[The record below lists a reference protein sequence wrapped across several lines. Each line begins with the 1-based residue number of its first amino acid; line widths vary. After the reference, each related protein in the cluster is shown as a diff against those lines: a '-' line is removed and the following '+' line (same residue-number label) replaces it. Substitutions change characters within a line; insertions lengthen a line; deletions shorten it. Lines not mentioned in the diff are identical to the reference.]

1 LRRTTSLAAAFAFS
15 LYLKT
20 APLFRAPLP
29 AAQRMVVVISLD
41 GFPAYALEDPKLPV
55 PNLRRLIKTGASASR
70 MHPVNPTVT
79 WPNHTTMV
87 TGVLPPEHGLF
98 YNGTAVR
105 TGGWPPVKIDFSIE
119 KQKMVHAVTIY
130 DLAHQAGL
138 TTAQMDWVAINNAPT
153 ITWDFPERATSKDPL
168 VREMIGR
175 GILTASDVDQPPKAT
190 ILWRDQIW
198 TKAAEYVIAEHK
210 PNLLLLHLLS
220 LDSTQH
226 TYGPK
231 ALAAYDGIAFLDGCV
246 GGVLSAIHSAGL
258 ENRTTVLVVSDHGF
272 KPFHK
277 QIRPALAL
285 EAAGLGKRAF
295 VIPEGGSAM
304 IYVDKSAAGELVP
317 QVRKVFT
324 GAEGI
329 ARIAGRA
336 DFPELGLPDPAKESQ
351 APDVV
356 LFAKDDYAFGN
367 SPAAGGPVIIAK
379 EAAAG
384 AHGYLNTD
392 PEMDAI
398 FIVSGYNIRH
408 TSLGTIKNL
417 EVAPILAALLQV
429 RLRHVSGAVPKDLFI
444 Q

>member
-1 LRRTTSLAAAFAFS
+1 
-15 LYLKT
+15 
-20 APLFRAPLP
+20 
-29 AAQRMVVVISLD
+29 MVVVISLD
-41 GFPAYALEDPKLPV
+41 GFPAYALEDPKLPA
-55 PNLRRLIKTGASASR
+55 PHLRQLMRTGASASR

-119 KQKMVHAVTIY
+119 KQKMVHAVTVY
-130 DLAHQAGL
+130 DLAHHAGL
-138 TTAQMDWVAINNAPT
+138 TTAQMDWVAINNAPS

-175 GILTASDVDQPPKAT
+175 GLLTASDVDQPPKAT

-198 TKAAEYVIAEHK
+198 TKAAEYVIRAHK

-226 TYGPK
+226 SYGPK
-231 ALAAYDGIAFLDGCV
+231 TLAAYDGIAFLDSCV
-246 GGVLSAIHSAGL
+246 GRVLRAIQAAGL
-258 ENRTTVLVVSDHGF
+258 QSRATVIVVSDHGF
-272 KPFHK
+272 KQFHK

-285 EAAGLGKRAF
+285 TAAGLSKRAF

-304 IYVDKSAAGELVP
+304 VYVDKSATEKLVP
-317 QVRKVFT
+317 QVRKIFA

-336 DFPELGLPDPAKESQ
+336 DFPELGLPDPSKDSQ
-351 APDVV
+351 APDVI
-356 LFAKDDYAFGN
+356 LYAKSDYAFGN
-367 SPAAGGPVIIAK
+367 SPAGEGPVVVAR
-379 EAAAG
+379 EAAGG
-384 AHGYLNTD
+384 AHGYINTD
-392 PEMDAI
+392 PDMDAI
-398 FIVSGYNIRH
+398 FIASGYRIRH
-408 TSLGTIKNL
+408 MSLGEIKNL
-417 EVAPILAALLQV
+417 QVAPILAALLQV
-429 RLRHVSGAVPKDLFI
+429 HLPHASSPVPRDLFT

>member
-1 LRRTTSLAAAFAFS
+1 
-15 LYLKT
+15 
-20 APLFRAPLP
+20 
-29 AAQRMVVVISLD
+29 MVVVISLD

-55 PNLRRLIKTGASASR
+55 PNLRRLIETGASASR

-119 KQKMVHAVTIY
+119 KQKMVHAVTVY

-168 VREMIGR
+168 VQEMIGR

-198 TKAAEYVIAEHK
+198 TKAAEYVIREHK

-231 ALAAYDGIAFLDGCV
+231 TLAAYDGIAFLDSCV
-246 GGVLSAIHSAGL
+246 GRLLTAIRSAGL

-304 IYVDKSAAGELVP
+304 VYVDQSATAELVP

-329 ARIAGRA
+329 ARIAGPA

-356 LFAKDDYAFGN
+356 LYAKDDYAFGN
-367 SPAAGGPVIIAK
+367 SPAGGGPVVIAR

-398 FIVSGYNIRH
+398 FIASGYNIRH

-417 EVAPILAALLQV
+417 EVAPILAALLQL

>member
-1 LRRTTSLAAAFAFS
+1 
-15 LYLKT
+15 
-20 APLFRAPLP
+20 
-29 AAQRMVVVISLD
+29 MVVVISLD

-55 PNLRRLIKTGASASR
+55 PHLRQLMRTGASATR
-70 MHPVNPTVT
+70 MRPVNPTVT

-105 TGGWPPVKIDFSIE
+105 TGGWPPMKIDYTIE
-119 KQKMVHAVTIY
+119 KQKMVHAVTVY

-168 VREMIGR
+168 VREMVGR
-175 GILTASDVDQPPKAT
+175 GVLAASDVDQPPKAT

-198 TKAAEYVIAEHK
+198 TKAAEYVIREHK

-231 ALAAYDGIAFLDGCV
+231 TLAAYDGIAFLDSCV
-246 GGVLSAIHSAGL
+246 GRVLDTIRAAGL
-258 ENRTTVLVVSDHGF
+258 EKRTTVIVVSDHGF
-272 KPFHK
+272 KQFHK
-277 QIRPALAL
+277 QIRPAVALA
-285 EAAGLGKRAF
+285 AAGLSKRAF

-304 IYVDKSAAGELVP
+304 IYVDKSAAAELLP

-329 ARIAGRA
+329 ARIAARA
-336 DFPELGLPDPAKESQ
+336 DFPELGMPDPSKETQ
-351 APDVV
+351 APDIV
-356 LFAKDDYAFGN
+356 LYAKDDYAFAN
-367 SPAAGGPVIIAK
+367 APETGGPVVITR
-379 EAAAG
+379 EAAVG

-392 PEMDAI
+392 PEMNAI
-398 FIVSGYNIRH
+398 FLASGYHIRH
-408 TSLGTIKNL
+408 ASLGEIKNL
-417 EVAPILAALLQV
+417 QVAPILAKLLQV
-429 RLRHVSGAVPKDLFI
+429 HLPHTGSPIPQDLFA